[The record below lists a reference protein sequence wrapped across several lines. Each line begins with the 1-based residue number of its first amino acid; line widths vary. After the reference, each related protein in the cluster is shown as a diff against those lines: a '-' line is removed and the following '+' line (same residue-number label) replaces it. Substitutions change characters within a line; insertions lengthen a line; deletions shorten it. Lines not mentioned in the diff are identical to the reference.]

1 MTSAST
7 THIPVTRA
15 GVLCLYHHGFEAMGA
30 PVQKLLEQAAIP
42 PGNLDIPDAV
52 IPLRNAYR
60 FAELACS
67 SLQSEHL
74 GLYIGLESSL
84 DNYGVYGRN
93 LQSAL
98 TVGAYLQKGIDHFNL
113 INSGERFWMSAHGAE
128 LRFNIASA
136 ESCTL
141 GSYQSH
147 LCTLVMTVANL
158 RRAAGPQWWPREIG
172 LAYASPESLPA
183 VELFAHA
190 RVVQGLEHSYI
201 TLPRALM
208 RRRFPGHAGAEV
220 VGMEAMADPL
230 PTDFPGLVM
239 SQLDALSGDSRE
251 LHIDRI
257 AESLGMSRRTLQRAI
272 GREGLTYLGLV
283 NEYRLRKA
291 RDWLNRSEKPVTEI
305 ALDLGYTDA
314 SNFSRAFRR
323 HTGLTPTEYRALD
336 ERPDSTY
343 SPLK

>member
-1 MTSAST
+1 MTRAST

-15 GVLCLYHHGFEAMGA
+15 DVLCLYHHGFEAMGA
-30 PVQKLLEQAAIP
+30 PVQQLLEQAAIP
-42 PGNLDIPDAV
+42 PGNPDIPDAL

-67 SLQSEHL
+67 SLQSENL

-84 DNYGVYGRN
+84 DNYGVYGCT

-98 TVGAYLQKGIDHFNL
+98 TVGA
-113 INSGERFWMSAHGAE
+113 
-128 LRFNIASA
+128 
-136 ESCTL
+136 
-141 GSYQSH
+141 
-147 LCTLVMTVANL
+147 
-158 RRAAGPQWWPREIG
+158 
-172 LAYASPESLPA
+172 
-183 VELFAHA
+183 
-190 RVVQGLEHSYI
+190 
-201 TLPRALM
+201 
-208 RRRFPGHAGAEV
+208 
-220 VGMEAMADPL
+220 
-230 PTDFPGLVM
+230 
-239 SQLDALSGDSRE
+239 LSGDSRD

-291 RDWLNRSEKPVTEI
+291 RDWLDGSEKPVTEI

-323 HTGLTPTEYRALD
+323 HIGLTPTEYRALD

>member
-1 MTSAST
+1 MASAST
-7 THIPVTRA
+7 TDIPVTRA
-15 GVLCLYHHGFEAMGA
+15 DVLRLYQHGFEAMGA
-30 PVQKLLEQAAIP
+30 PVEQLLEQAAIP

-67 SLQSEHL
+67 SLHSEHL

-84 DNYGVYGRN
+84 DNYGVYGRS

-136 ESCTL
+136 ESFTL

-172 LAYASPESLPA
+172 LAYASPEPVPS

-190 RVVQGLEHSYI
+190 RVLQGLEHSYF

-208 RRRFPGHAGAEV
+208 QRRLPGHAGADV
-220 VGMEAMADPL
+220 SGMEGLAHPL
-230 PTDFPGLVM
+230 PTDVPGLVK
-239 SQLDALSGDSRE
+239 SQLDALSADSRD

-272 GREGLTYLGLV
+272 GREGLTYLGLL
-283 NEYRLRKA
+283 NEYRMGKA
-291 RDWLNRSEKPVTEI
+291 GEWLDRSEKPVTEI

-314 SNFSRAFRR
+314 SNFARAFRQ
-323 HTGLTPTEYRALD
+323 HTGLSPSEYRGLD
-336 ERPDSTY
+336 EPPGSTY